1 MNETHRTLGFI
12 ILRYVN
18 NMETNKYWN
27 DCYEC
32 IRKFYPE
39 NHIMIIDDNSNQD
52 YLLQTCDLYN
62 TTIIN
67 SEYHKRGEL
76 LPYYYYLNNKL
87 FDTAVI
93 IHDSVFINKYIDF
106 SCEKYKILWGFEHY
120 WDDFENET
128 KKLKI
133 FNDIE
138 LLIFYENKA
147 LWTGC
152 FGGMSVIT
160 HDYLTF
166 INSKYEINKLLDV
179 VINRGDRSNFER
191 IIACLLQK
199 EEGKKEVLFG
209 NIHNYLP
216 IGLTYNEKDKYSHLS
231 IVKVWTGR

>member
-39 NHIMIIDDNSNQD
+39 NHIMIIDDNSNKD
-52 YLLQTCDLYN
+52 YLRQTCHLYN

-160 HDYLTF
+160 YDYLTF

-216 IGLTYNEKDKYSHLS
+216 IGLTYNEKYKYSHLS